1 MKLLA
6 LNQLRFFE
14 AEILR
19 FMCNAPNSN
28 YHWCDSNRRDD
39 QASFADWIVA
49 RLIMDDNGCA
59 DDPNDT
65 KQTYEKPT
73 KKPGLPVLE

>member
-6 LNQLRFFE
+6 LKQLRFFG

-19 FMCNAPNSN
+19 FMCDASNSN

-39 QASFADWIVA
+39 QASLADRIVA
-49 RLIMDDNGCA
+49 RLIMDDDSCA

-73 KKPGLPVLE
+73 KKTGLPVLE